1 MDKEKKPVK
10 VEYKSKK
17 RKFNPDVI
25 PLQAKTYTTLHRT
38 LRGLRK

>member
-1 MDKEKKPVK
+1 MDPKKPK
-10 VEYKSKK
+10 LATPKPKK

-25 PLQAKTYTTLHRT
+25 PVQAKTYTTVHRT